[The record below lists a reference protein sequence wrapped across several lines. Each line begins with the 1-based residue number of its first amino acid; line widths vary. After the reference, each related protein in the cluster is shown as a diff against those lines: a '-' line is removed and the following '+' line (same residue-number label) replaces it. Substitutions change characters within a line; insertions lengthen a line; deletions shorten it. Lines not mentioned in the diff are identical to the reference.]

1 MKRIVIDFDDT
12 ISIAVN
18 RNWHDAV
25 PNGPVV
31 AKMRELKQQGWTIDI
46 FTARGSISCKSR
58 HEASRKYR
66 MDIVNWL
73 QRYEVPYDGLS
84 FDKPLATYYVDDKA
98 MLPNEFANLEIEQLV
113 GGLSGADIYSDGK
126 LVFKE
131 DDNAFA
137 VESWYGAA
145 SAYTDLNVPNVERV
159 VGKTLTLQYIQ
170 HDNNFFHTNVYRSLG
185 IVCETLNA
193 MKQVVDY
200 PKENNPDFDSYANNI
215 ISHIMTKC
223 MGHSL
228 NIVSQLMDIDK
239 KGLLTKGKFYHGDF
253 SITNMLFQGN
263 DLFLIDPIPHKFGCP
278 ELDAAKFLAS
288 LLIFSSTDNAFGHEY
303 DIAKSMIL
311 ATLPALTGD
320 DLNVLI
326 GCEIIRVYKYSKDKS
341 RIEQSFN
348 YVFQ

>member
-58 HEASRKYR
+58 NEASRKYR
-66 MDIVNWL
+66 TDIINWL
-73 QRYEVPYDGLS
+73 QRYDVPFDGLS

-98 MLPNEFANLEIEQLV
+98 MLPHEFANLEIEQLV

-131 DDNAFA
+131 DDNAFS
-137 VESWYGAA
+137 VESWYSAA
-145 SAYTDLNVPNVERV
+145 SSYTDLNVPDVERV
-159 VGKTLTLQYIQ
+159 VGKTLTLQYIK
-170 HDNNFFHTNVYRSLG
+170 HDTGYFHRNVYRALG
-185 IVCETLNA
+185 IVCETLDA
-193 MKQVVDY
+193 MRQVADY
-200 PKENNPDFDSYANNI
+200 PKENAPDFKSYANNI
-215 ISHIMTKC
+215 VSHIMESGNVFPLSVVQSL
-223 MGHSL
+223 MGIEEQGS
-228 NIVSQLMDIDK
+228 
-239 KGLLTKGKFYHGDF
+239 LTKGSFYHGDF
-253 SITNMLFQGN
+253 SITNMLFQDN

-278 ELDAAKFLAS
+278 EIDAAKFLAS
-288 LLIFSSTDNAFGHEY
+288 LLIFGDDTVERTYHT
-303 DIAKSMIL
+303 AKSMIL
-311 ATLPALTGD
+311 ATLPKLSSD
-320 DLNVLI
+320 HLDVLI
-326 GCEIIRVYKYSKDKS
+326 GCEMIRVYKYTDNKLHL
-341 RIEQSFN
+341 ETVFN